1 MAPLGS
7 SGLLLEEHTPVEISK
22 RQQQICKF
30 IAQFSSENGFAPTI
44 REISRALSI
53 SSTSVVQYHILA
65 LERAGALTRRE
76 GYSRTIR
83 LASGL
88 SGTRLCQS
96 PCPKNALAG
105 AAVHAE

>member
-1 MAPLGS
+1 MEL
-7 SGLLLEEHTPVEISK
+7 TK

-65 LERAGALTRRE
+65 LEHAGALTRRE
-76 GYSRTIR
+76 GFSRTIR
-83 LASGL
+83 LAPGL
-88 SGTRLCQS
+88 FGARVCQS

>member
-1 MAPLGS
+1 MEL
-7 SGLLLEEHTPVEISK
+7 TK

-30 IAQFSSENGFAPTI
+30 IAQFSTENGFAPTI

-53 SSTSVVQYHILA
+53 SSTSVVQYHVLA
-65 LERAGALTRRE
+65 LERAGVLTRRE
-76 GYSRTIR
+76 GFSRTIR
-83 LASGL
+83 LAPGL
-88 SGTRLCQS
+88 FGARVCQS